1 MPEINQRSFVEV
13 LRDMIR
19 KDMNNYADDL
29 AGGACADFS
38 QYQKL
43 CGVIQGLALAER
55 HLLDLADRLEKSDE

>member
-1 MPEINQRSFVEV
+1 MISDFARV
-13 LRDMIR
+13 LREQIR

-29 AGGACADFS
+29 AGGSCQNFE

-55 HLLDLADRLEKSDE
+55 HLLDLAEKVEKSDE